1 MTHGGRGFVEK
12 GEKMIRISHMD
23 IRLQTDDGEILLHF
37 SPAQPRG
44 YKELT
49 KAISSFEDMRKRA
62 VELAKGDKAL
72 AGAFI
77 IDGEMKSLQEL
88 KEAIRIALLPKEWEK
103 LEPIMDYID
112 IEAMLEIAT
121 SILNAY
127 TMYYNRRL
135 TDGMEP

>member
-1 MTHGGRGFVEK
+1 
-12 GEKMIRISHMD
+12 
-23 IRLQTDDGEILLHF
+23 
-37 SPAQPRG
+37 
-44 YKELT
+44 
-49 KAISSFEDMRKRA
+49 
-62 VELAKGDKAL
+62 
-72 AGAFI
+72 
-77 IDGEMKSLQEL
+77 MKSLQEL

-103 LEPIMDYID
+103 LEPIIDYID